1 MVLEFCQIND
11 DPNEPAVDDIE
22 VDGNDS
28 DEEDDTPQETYELR
42 TDRMLLA
49 EMMSNRQTRS
59 LDDFSA
65 HILAAVPSSSN
76 SYMYPGLTKVCY
88 DILKLKRQKASSSKQ
103 LVTQV
108 GNNSASIDIRTLIVK
123 QRLIRESVESH
134 CISKITN
141 QSIEP
146 LRIIIM
152 GTAGTVAPTGVAAF
166 NIEGSIIHSSLSV
179 PKCGV
184 NVELEGEIL
193 KKL

>member
-1 MVLEFCQIND
+1 MVLEFCRIKVLLHVQIND

-59 LDDFSA
+59 LDDFN
-65 HILAAVPSSSN
+65 ILAAVPSSSN

-108 GNNSASIDIRTLIVK
+108 GNNSASIDIRTLNVK
-123 QRLIRESVESH
+123 QRLIRESVESR

-146 LRIIIM
+146 LRNIIM
-152 GTAGTVAPTGVAAF
+152 GT
-166 NIEGSIIHSSLSV
+166 
-179 PKCGV
+179 
-184 NVELEGEIL
+184 
-193 KKL
+193 

>member
-22 VDGNDS
+22 VDGINDS

-42 TDRMLLA
+42 TDWMLLA
-49 EMMSNRQTRS
+49 EMMSNRQTRR

-76 SYMYPGLTKVCY
+76 SYVDESLLRYPE
-88 DILKLKRQKASSSKQ
+88 IEEA
-103 LVTQV
+103 
-108 GNNSASIDIRTLIVK
+108 
-123 QRLIRESVESH
+123 ESF
-134 CISKITN
+134 I
-141 QSIEP
+141 QQAIEP

-166 NIEGSIIHSSLSV
+166 NIEGSTIHSSLSV
-179 PKCGV
+179 PICGV
-184 NVELEGEIL
+184 NVELEGEFFEETP
-193 KKL
+193 KKTKIYIFYNR